1 MGHVII
7 ELQMVIQY
15 REVDMIQLEEMLQAS
30 TSFFVCSSLA
40 IVDLHRG

>member
-1 MGHVII
+1 MRRMIM

-30 TSFFVCSSLA
+30 TLFV
-40 IVDLHRG
+40 